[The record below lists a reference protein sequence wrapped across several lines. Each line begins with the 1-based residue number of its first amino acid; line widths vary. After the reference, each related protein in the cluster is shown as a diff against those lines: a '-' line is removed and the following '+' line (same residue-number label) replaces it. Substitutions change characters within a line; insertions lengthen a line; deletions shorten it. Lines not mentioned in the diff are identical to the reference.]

1 MDQFSKNVMDVLQLY
16 EFSMAIGR
24 SFDYKE
30 NCNSLLRLIM
40 ARKDLNSCWIYTH
53 TEGKCKITYSI
64 PEKRQLEVM
73 HCDKCIVKELHDR
86 GDNFSSPITADIQ
99 KIAPFHLN
107 GGAVAIFNLKD
118 EGLLFLYGSKRSE
131 FSQLEINQLTPI
143 IEKFRLSLEASDAFR
158 KREQLLKSLEKQNKE
173 LSDYAH
179 VVSHDLKSPIRN
191 IETLLTWVR
200 QDYESLIDEKG
211 LETFNMVSDNLERM
225 DSLIDGILR
234 YSSIDKENTQNHDVD
249 LSDLI
254 TKTISA
260 MNIPVNVSIE
270 VETEMPTIQGSLFRL
285 QQLFQNL
292 IENGVKYNDKPNCE
306 ITIGARK
313 IEGGHEFYVKDNGIG
328 IEEKYYNKVFQVF
341 QSLNSDQKS
350 LGIGLSVVKK
360 IVDSFG
366 GRIWLESEPNQGTTF
381 YFTLLESQ

>member
-40 ARKDLNSCWIYTH
+40 ARKDLNSCWIYTQR
-53 TEGKCKITYSI
+53 EGKCKITYSI

-73 HCDKCIVKELHDR
+73 HCDKRIVKKLHDR
-86 GDNFSSPITADIQ
+86 GDNFSSSITKDIQ
-99 KIAPFHLN
+99 KIAPFQLN

-143 IEKFRLSLEASDAFR
+143 IEKFRLSLAASDAFR
-158 KREQLLKSLEKQNKE
+158 KREQLLNSLEKQNKE

-191 IETLLTWVR
+191 IEALLTWIR

-225 DSLIDGILR
+225 DSLIDGILK
-234 YSSIDKENTQNHDVD
+234 YSTIDKDNTDNQRVD
-249 LSDLI
+249 LYDLL
-254 TKTISA
+254 TKTIAS
-260 MNIPVNVSIE
+260 MRVPTHVSIE
-270 VETEMPTIQGSLFRL
+270 VETELPAIQGNLFRL

-292 IENGVKYNDKPNCE
+292 IENSIRYNDKPICQ
-306 ITIGARK
+306 IKVGARK
-313 IEGGHEFYVKDNGIG
+313 VDEGHEFYVKDNGVG
-328 IEEKYYNKVFQVF
+328 IERKYFDKIFQIF
-341 QSLNSDQKS
+341 QSLDGNQKS
-350 LGIGLSVVKK
+350 SGIGLSVVKK
-360 IVDSFG
+360 IVDSYG
-366 GRIWLESEPNQGTTF
+366 GKVWLESEKDLGTTF
-381 YFTLLESQ
+381 FFTLAES